1 MKTISVFLFVLISS
15 SISSCTDEVIIIPEE
30 NSYQTLTP
38 DKPLIIK
45 EEDDINK
52 YYFQSDQI
60 ILEDSIYK
68 LNLTPADAKA
78 LDIPDDL
85 YQKYIELTEQLNS
98 RLWWKNTFL
107 LYALFYVLSRLQ
119 AAESC
124 YNSSSILFPL
134 LLHRN
139 APV

>member
-98 RLWWKNTFL
+98 RL
-107 LYALFYVLSRLQ
+107 
-119 AAESC
+119 
-124 YNSSSILFPL
+124 
-134 LLHRN
+134 
-139 APV
+139 

>member
-30 NSYQTLTP
+30 NSYQTLTS

-52 YYFQSDQI
+52 YYFQSDPNNILSDQI

-98 RLWWKNTFL
+98 RL
-107 LYALFYVLSRLQ
+107 
-119 AAESC
+119 
-124 YNSSSILFPL
+124 
-134 LLHRN
+134 
-139 APV
+139 

>member
-30 NSYQTLTP
+30 NSHQALTP
-38 DKPLIIK
+38 DKLLIIK

-52 YYFQSDQI
+52 YYFQSDPNNILSDQI

-98 RLWWKNTFL
+98 RL
-107 LYALFYVLSRLQ
+107 
-119 AAESC
+119 
-124 YNSSSILFPL
+124 
-134 LLHRN
+134 
-139 APV
+139 

>member
-30 NSYQTLTP
+30 NSYQTLMP

-52 YYFQSDQI
+52 YYFQSDPNNILSDQI

-98 RLWWKNTFL
+98 RL
-107 LYALFYVLSRLQ
+107 
-119 AAESC
+119 
-124 YNSSSILFPL
+124 
-134 LLHRN
+134 
-139 APV
+139 

>member
-15 SISSCTDEVIIIPEE
+15 SISSCMDEVIIIPEE
-30 NSYQTLTP
+30 NSYQALTP

-45 EEDDINK
+45 GEDDINK
-52 YYFQSDQI
+52 YYFQSDPNNILSDQI

-98 RLWWKNTFL
+98 RL
-107 LYALFYVLSRLQ
+107 
-119 AAESC
+119 
-124 YNSSSILFPL
+124 
-134 LLHRN
+134 
-139 APV
+139 

>member
-52 YYFQSDQI
+52 YYFQSDPNNILSDQI

-98 RLWWKNTFL
+98 RL
-107 LYALFYVLSRLQ
+107 
-119 AAESC
+119 
-124 YNSSSILFPL
+124 
-134 LLHRN
+134 
-139 APV
+139 

>member
-30 NSYQTLTP
+30 NSYQTLAS

-52 YYFQSDQI
+52 YYFQSDPNNILSDQI

-85 YQKYIELTEQLNS
+85 YPKYIELTEQLNS
-98 RLWWKNTFL
+98 RL
-107 LYALFYVLSRLQ
+107 
-119 AAESC
+119 
-124 YNSSSILFPL
+124 
-134 LLHRN
+134 
-139 APV
+139 

>member
-30 NSYQTLTP
+30 NSHQALTP

-45 EEDDINK
+45 EEDNINK
-52 YYFQSDQI
+52 YYFQSDPNNILSDQI

-98 RLWWKNTFL
+98 RL
-107 LYALFYVLSRLQ
+107 
-119 AAESC
+119 
-124 YNSSSILFPL
+124 
-134 LLHRN
+134 
-139 APV
+139 

>member
-30 NSYQTLTP
+30 NSYQTLAS

-45 EEDDINK
+45 EEEDDINK
-52 YYFQSDQI
+52 YYFQSDPNNILSDQI

-98 RLWWKNTFL
+98 RL
-107 LYALFYVLSRLQ
+107 
-119 AAESC
+119 
-124 YNSSSILFPL
+124 
-134 LLHRN
+134 
-139 APV
+139 

>member
-38 DKPLIIK
+38 DNPLIIK

-52 YYFQSDQI
+52 YYFQSDPNNILSDQI

-98 RLWWKNTFL
+98 RL
-107 LYALFYVLSRLQ
+107 
-119 AAESC
+119 
-124 YNSSSILFPL
+124 
-134 LLHRN
+134 
-139 APV
+139 

>member
-1 MKTISVFLFVLISS
+1 MKTISEFLFVLISS

-30 NSYQTLTP
+30 NSHQALTP

-45 EEDDINK
+45 EEDNINK
-52 YYFQSDQI
+52 YYFQSDPNNILSDQI

-98 RLWWKNTFL
+98 RL
-107 LYALFYVLSRLQ
+107 
-119 AAESC
+119 
-124 YNSSSILFPL
+124 
-134 LLHRN
+134 
-139 APV
+139 